1 MSCVK
6 VFWYNMR
13 VKVSLLFLLLMIMF
27 FLGVNPV
34 FGQKKASVFTLV
46 DIDGN
51 AFSLSSCPA
60 KVVLIDFFAT
70 YCGPCINAIPTLR
83 SLYDQYSRDQ
93 LEIIS
98 ISPEG
103 KSTLRNFVQQH
114 NMTWIIAQDTAGVSD
129 DYSVTY
135 IPRTFL
141 VDADGY
147 IRYDHTGWSGE
158 GDALEL
164 RSKISSL
171 LSGTGNG
178 GNGDSDGDSN
188 GDSGTGQ
195 TGPPYTLIAI
205 IGGAVIVFLIVGIVV
220 AGQLLGW
227 SEPAKKRRKHKRS
240 SRRLSLLSK
249 L

>member
-1 MSCVK
+1 
-6 VFWYNMR
+6 MR
-13 VKVSLLFLLLMIMF
+13 AKVSLLLLLLTIMF
-27 FLGVNPV
+27 FLGVNPA
-34 FGQKKASVFTLV
+34 FGQKKASAFTLV
-46 DIDGN
+46 DLDGN
-51 AFSLSSCPA
+51 TFSLSSCPA
-60 KVVLIDFFAT
+60 KIVLVDFFAT
-70 YCGPCINAIPTLR
+70 YCSPCINAIPTLR
-83 SLYDQYSRDQ
+83 SIYDEYSRDQ

-103 KSTLRNFVQQH
+103 ESTLRIFAQQH

-141 VDADGY
+141 VNADGY

-158 GDALEL
+158 VDALEL
-164 RSKISSL
+164 HSKISSL

-178 GNGDSDGDSN
+178 GNGDSNNNSN
-188 GDSGTGQ
+188 TGQ

-205 IGGAVIVFLIVGIVV
+205 IVGAVIVFLVVGIVV

-227 SEPAKKRRKHKRS
+227 SEPSKKRGSRK
-240 SRRLSLLSK
+240 RRR
-249 L
+249 

>member
-1 MSCVK
+1 
-6 VFWYNMR
+6 
-13 VKVSLLFLLLMIMF
+13 LLPIC
-27 FLGVNPV
+27 PV
-34 FGQKKASVFTLV
+34 IGLEVWDQAPDFTLV

-51 AFSLSSCPA
+51 SFTLSKCPA
-60 KVVLIDFFAT
+60 KVVLVDFFAT
-70 YCGPCINAIPTLR
+70 WCGPCEAEIPTLR
-83 SLYDQYSRDQ
+83 SLYDEYSRDQ

-103 KSTLRNFVQQH
+103 EGTLRSFAQRPDI

-129 DYSVTY
+129 DYGVTY

-141 VDADGY
+141 VDASGY

-171 LSGTGNG
+171 LSGAE
-178 GNGDSDGDSN
+178 NGDSD
-188 GDSGTGQ
+188 TGHH
-195 TGPPYTLIAI
+195 GPPYTLIAFI
-205 IGGAVIVFLIVGIVV
+205 VVGVILFLVIGIVV
-220 AGQLLGW
+220 AGKILGW
-227 SEPAKKRRKHKRS
+227 SEAPKKRHPRKCVRWKAFFNFP
-240 SRRLSLLSK
+240 SLDLRVT

>member
-1 MSCVK
+1 MQAK
-6 VFWYNMR
+6 VI
-13 VKVSLLFLLLMIMF
+13 LLLLLLTTMF
-27 FLGVNPV
+27 FLGVSPA
-34 FGQKKASVFTLV
+34 FGQNKASVFTLV

-51 AFSLSSCPA
+51 TFSLSGCPA
-60 KVVLIDFFAT
+60 KVVLVDFFAT
-70 YCGPCINAIPTLR
+70 YCSPCINAIPTLR
-83 SLYDQYSRDQ
+83 NIYDEYSRDQ

-103 KSTLRNFVQQH
+103 ESTIRNFVQQH

-158 GDALEL
+158 VDASEL

-171 LSGTGNG
+171 LSGTDNG
-178 GNGDSDGDSN
+178 GNGDSNNDS
-188 GDSGTGQ
+188 DTGQ

-205 IGGAVIVFLIVGIVV
+205 IGGAVIIFLVVGIVV

-227 SEPAKKRRKHKRS
+227 SEPTRKRRSRKSKR
-240 SRRLSLLSK
+240 
-249 L
+249 